1 MILRAALRAM
11 LERRARLALAFAALT
26 VAATLATSLLG
37 LYSDIERKLRGEFA
51 GYGANLILAPR
62 PGEEMLATSLL
73 APADRWGAAA
83 PFLYRVETVQEE
95 PVVVAAVDFDRLGPF
110 STYWEV
116 RGRRP
121 ASDEEC
127 LIGDRVAE
135 RLRIEAGAAVAVGG
149 RSRMVSGV
157 VSTGGPEDSQVLI
170 PFDRSPV
177 ASLIGLRVD
186 GERVDQAR
194 QALAALPG
202 VEVRVIRAVV
212 ESEAA
217 VVLKIRG
224 TLFLLTSLVLAI
236 TVLCVMNNFSAVVF
250 QRRKEIGIL
259 KAIGGADS
267 RISLLFTA
275 EALALGLAGSLAGFA
290 LGAGVARWMS
300 WQIFRQPAAPR
311 PETLPLVI
319 AITLAVALAATS
331 VPLRRVRRIEPAV
344 ILRGE

>member
-11 LERRARLALAFAALT
+11 LERRGRLGLAFAALT

-62 PGEEMLATSLL
+62 AGAETLPTALL
-73 APADRWGAAA
+73 SQAERWGAAA
-83 PFLYRVETVQEE
+83 PFLYRVDTVQEE
-95 PVVVAAVDFDRLGPF
+95 PVVVAAVDFARMGPF

-121 ASDEEC
+121 ASGEEC
-127 LIGDRVAE
+127 LIGARVAE
-135 RLRIEAGAAVAVGG
+135 RLRLDVGASVAVGG
-149 RSRMVSGV
+149 RKRRVSGV
-157 VSTGGPEDSQVLI
+157 VATGGPEDSQIVV
-170 PFDRSPV
+170 PFDQSPV

-186 GERVDQAR
+186 GERVGQAR
-194 QALAALPG
+194 QALGALPG
-202 VEVRVIRAVV
+202 VEVRVLRAVV

-217 VVLKIRG
+217 VVLKVRG

-236 TVLCVMNNFSAVVF
+236 TALCVMNNFSAVVF
-250 QRRKEIGIL
+250 QRRQEIGIL

-290 LGAGVARWMS
+290 LGVAVARWMS
-300 WQIFRQPAAPR
+300 WQIFRQPAASR

-331 VPLRRVRRIEPAV
+331 VPLRRLRRIEPAV